1 MVSNWAMYLVSLKVL
16 MKEVQLEFQKDS
28 LWEVLLAKTTVWK
41 TGFEKVNYLAEC
53 WASDWD

>member
-1 MVSNWAMYLVSLKVL
+1 MYLVSLKVL

-28 LWEVLLAKTTVWK
+28 LREFVMAKTTVWK
-41 TGFEKVNYLAEC
+41 TGFEKVNYLGEC